1 MLLPVRCQGALAVA
15 LSLLVTLLI
24 TSCASVGPA
33 AVSNGRLAY
42 NAAITETNSEQI
54 LMALVHNRYEE
65 RSSLL
70 AVSSVTANVRVSA
83 RATVEAGFGDSDNYE
98 GNLVPFRGGFV
109 YEENPTISYLP
120 VEGERYFQQLS
131 AQLPVAML
139 SRIWR
144 ALPEREFAM
153 TALVSSING
162 IHNEDFLYGDRQH
175 DPRFARAVS
184 LMSQLGRD
192 HRLHWVED
200 PARPGRY
207 ALHIDA
213 SGNAEAAIELVTLL
227 GLAESVFRD
236 QEALIPVYTSP
247 LQDGA
252 GGLLI
257 ITRSVLQLVQIL
269 SATVE
274 VPPGDEQQGIARSF
288 AQTGQAARGV
298 SIHYADSAPDNAYV
312 SVPYRDGWFYIDERD
327 QATKR
332 YFKLLGSLWSA
343 AMSSAIEGSSG
354 APVLTVPVSR

>member
-1 MLLPVRCQGALAVA
+1 MLPRHRALKAVVVA
-15 LSLLVTLLI
+15 LGLVPTPLI
-24 TSCASVGPA
+24 MSCASVGPA
-33 AVSNGRLAY
+33 AVTNGRLAY

-70 AVSSVTANVRVSA
+70 AVSSVTANVSVSA
-83 RATVEAGFGDSDNYE
+83 RASFEAGFGDSENYE

-131 AQLPVAML
+131 AQLPVGML
-139 SRIWR
+139 ARIWR
-144 ALPEREFAM
+144 ALPERDFALTM
-153 TALVSSING
+153 LVSSMNG
-162 IHNEDFLYGDRQH
+162 IHNEDFLYDGRQH
-175 DPRFARAVS
+175 DPRFVRAVS

-200 PARPGRY
+200 PARPGRH

-213 SGNAEAAIELVTLL
+213 GGDAETALELVALL
-227 GLAESVFRD
+227 GLEESVFRD

-247 LQDGA
+247 LQDEA

-274 VPPGDEQQGIARSF
+274 VPPDDAQQGIARSF
-288 AQTGQAARGV
+288 AQTGQAAQGV
-298 SIHYADSAPDNAYV
+298 SIRYADSAPGTAYV

-343 AMSSAIEGSSG
+343 AMSSAIDNTA